1 MGMYCSFVEVN
12 TTENIY
18 GTYQGALW
26 NTTSGTISSFKAA
39 CNNKEGKMYDD
50 AVCDMGN
57 KYFKEEH
64 PAAYA
69 GATALDYTIPSTYLG
84 YAGAATALA
93 GGAYAYKNGLCLKT
107 TEADIEEPTTPVKTP
122 SKTPSTK
129 IPVKKPAT
137 KSWFEEYW
145 LVLGC
150 AALVVLLAVAAV
162 LFFCCKKDSEERPE
176 FDDEARISQV

>member
-1 MGMYCSFVEVN
+1 MGMYCSFVECN

-39 CNNKEGKMYDD
+39 CNNKEGKMYDE

-57 KYFKEEH
+57 KSFKEEH

-93 GGAYAYKNGLCLKT
+93 GGAYAYKNGVCLKT
-107 TEADIEEPTTPVKTP
+107 TESAEVPEKKPPPKPTNPATKTHA
-122 SKTPSTK
+122 
-129 IPVKKPAT
+129 KKPAT
-137 KSWFEEYW
+137 KSWF
-145 LVLGC
+145 
-150 AALVVLLAVAAV
+150 
-162 LFFCCKKDSEERPE
+162 
-176 FDDEARISQV
+176 